1 MLSTYTT
8 NFLRVLYV
16 GVSVSNTNYPTLPP
30 SVNISSLHN
39 SLQLWLGLGFC
50 SLVVL
55 ALAFLCVASQLLH
68 MRTPCSFRR
77 GDSQIRCGKEC
88 NDLMWLS
95 SSVSFRLFVL
105 VFLLPN
111 FPRCQQQQQQQQQ
124 SSGFLCIRMILL

>member
-1 MLSTYTT
+1 MAEFGLAFWECPAPMMGFAYCKARG
-8 NFLRVLYV
+8 N
-16 GVSVSNTNYPTLPP
+16 NYGEPNLCR
-30 SVNISSLHN
+30 SQSIRMG
-39 SLQLWLGLGFC
+39 GLGFC

-68 MRTPCSFRR
+68 MRTPCSSRR

-88 NDLMWLS
+88 KDLMWLS

-111 FPRCQQQQQQQQQ
+111 FPRCQQQQQ
-124 SSGFLCIRMILL
+124 SSRFLCIRMMLL